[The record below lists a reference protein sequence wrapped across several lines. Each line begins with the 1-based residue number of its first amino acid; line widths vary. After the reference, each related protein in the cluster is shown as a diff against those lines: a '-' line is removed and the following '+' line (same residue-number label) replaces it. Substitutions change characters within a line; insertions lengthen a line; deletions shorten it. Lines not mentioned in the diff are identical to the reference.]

1 MIFHTA
7 YKGGRP
13 VCLSEETRAF
23 AEESLRGKYGDETLK
38 TPFVTMDD
46 VAGFG
51 EREDYDKYDEMIRRI
66 AERAPV
72 RVTEREKICG
82 AAARIENVT
91 SRVPFYID
99 ADSPAIQTLINTYND
114 VTGEGKTPFT
124 MGGGTYARELPNAV
138 AFGPT
143 FPGTETNIH
152 NADENI
158 EVTKL
163 YKLFDIYKKAVVAL
177 DELY

>member
-66 AERAPV
+66 AERA
-72 RVTEREKICG
+72 
-82 AAARIENVT
+82 ARAG
-91 SRVPFYID
+91 D
-99 ADSPAIQTLINTYND
+99 G
-114 VTGEGKTPFT
+114 TGEDLRRGDSRRGDRPSRARFLCGKTRFF
-124 MGGGTYARELPNAV
+124 RRQSSHLR
-138 AFGPT
+138 
-143 FPGTETNIH
+143 
-152 NADENI
+152 
-158 EVTKL
+158 L
-163 YKLFDIYKKAVVAL
+163 
-177 DELY
+177 

>member
-13 VCLSEETRAF
+13 VRLSEETRAF

-38 TPFVTMDD
+38 TPFVTMDE

-82 AAARIENVT
+82 AATLGAAIDHLVPAFYAGKPVFSGVSHLTCGFDRAVREGLDSYEDRIDKKTAGSGKQSRSFAPKQAIFKEPEKHPFLLSALAR
-91 SRVPFYID
+91 
-99 ADSPAIQTLINTYND
+99 
-114 VTGEGKTPFT
+114 
-124 MGGGTYARELPNAV
+124 AV
-138 AFGPT
+138 S
-143 FPGTETNIH
+143 
-152 NADENI
+152 
-158 EVTKL
+158 
-163 YKLFDIYKKAVVAL
+163 
-177 DELY
+177 